1 MSIFSAAEMK
11 KAKSKQE
18 PMNESI
24 DLLIEV
30 PWDTLKAQVLAK
42 IVKTLKPELI
52 KFEDYIMMYYISHT
66 LPKSGLSLAV
76 QEDFDGL
83 MKHVK
88 GMPPPKVPIVNIV
101 VVQVAQ
107 PPVATQGQKLDPQ
120 SDDEAAVPAI
130 KSPKCV

>member
-1 MSIFSAAEMK
+1 VSIFSAAEMK
-11 KAKSKQE
+11 KAKSKRE

-24 DLLIEV
+24 DLSIEV

-52 KFEDYIMMYYISHT
+52 KFEDYTMTYYISRI
-66 LPKSGLSLAV
+66 LPKPGLSLAV

-88 GMPPPKVPIVNIV
+88 GMPSKVLIVNIV
-101 VVQVAQ
+101 VVQVTQ
-107 PPVATQGQKLDPQ
+107 PPVATQGQKLDPR
-120 SDDEAAVPAI
+120 SDDKAAVPAT
-130 KSPKCV
+130 KGPKCV